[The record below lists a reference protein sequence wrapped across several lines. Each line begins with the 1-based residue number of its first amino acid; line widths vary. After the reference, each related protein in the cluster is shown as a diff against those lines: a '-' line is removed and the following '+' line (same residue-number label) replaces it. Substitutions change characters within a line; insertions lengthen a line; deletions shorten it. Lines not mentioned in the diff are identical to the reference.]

1 MPGFAD
7 IVGHEQIIQHL
18 KNAVSMKKISHA
30 YIFDGP
36 ERSGKMML
44 AEAFAE
50 ALLCERNAHTEPSET
65 GSGVIS
71 SIGEGCHQ
79 CRSCK
84 QALNKNHPDILYVT
98 HEKPNTIAVSDI
110 RQQLNGTIDVKPY
123 NAESQYKIYI
133 VDEAEKMNEQAQN
146 ALLKTLEEPPA
157 YAVILL
163 LTTNAD
169 SFLQTIRSRC
179 VTLELT
185 AVADEKIHRHLM
197 RKYQVVDYKAEVCV
211 AFAQGNV
218 GRAIMLA
225 GSQDFNE
232 LKDATIKLVR
242 RIAEIELSDVMGE
255 VKAIEEFDQ
264 ANDFFD
270 LLMLWYRD
278 VLIAKATSG
287 QGKLIYKDQAHE
299 IAKQAENSSYEG
311 LNNIIE
317 AIENARRRIR
327 ANVNMDMTLELLL
340 LNIKNYLA

>member
-18 KNAVSMKKISHA
+18 KSAVSMKKISHA

-50 ALLCERNAHTEPSET
+50 ALLCEQNAQTSSFET
-65 GSGVIS
+65 DSVGGKAR
-71 SIGEGCHQ
+71 GEGCHQ

-84 QALNKNHPDILYVT
+84 QALNKNHPDIIYVT

-146 ALLKTLEEPPA
+146 ALLKTLEEPPV

-232 LKDATIKLVR
+232 LKDKTIKLVR
-242 RIAEIELSDVMGE
+242 RMTEVELSSVMGE
-255 VKAIEEFDQ
+255 VKEIEEFDQ
-264 ANDFFD
+264 VNDFFD

-278 VLIAKATSG
+278 VLVCKSTGG

-299 IAKQAENSSYEG
+299 IAKQAESSSYEG
-311 LNNIIE
+311 LNNIFE
-317 AIENARRRIR
+317 AIESARRRIR

-340 LNIKNYLA
+340 LSIKKHLT

>member
-1 MPGFAD
+1 MPGFAE

-18 KNAVSMKKISHA
+18 KRAVSMNKISHA

-36 ERSGKMML
+36 DRSGKMML

-50 ALLCERNAHTEPSET
+50 ALLCEQHS
-65 GSGVIS
+65 
-71 SIGEGCHQ
+71 GEGCHE
-79 CRSCK
+79 CRACK
-84 QALNKNHPDILYVT
+84 QALNRNHPDIIYVS

-169 SFLQTIRSRC
+169 AFLQTIRSRC

-225 GSQDFNE
+225 GSQEFNE
-232 LKDATIKLVR
+232 LKDMTIKLVR
-242 RIAEIELSDVMGE
+242 RMSEVDITSVMGE
-255 VKAIEEFDQ
+255 VKEIKEFD
-264 ANDFFD
+264 AVNDFLD

-278 VLIAKATSG
+278 VLIAKSTANS
-287 QGKLIYKDQAHE
+287 GKLIYKDQAHE
-299 IAKQAENSSYEG
+299 IAKQAEASSYEG
-311 LNNIIE
+311 LNHIFE
-317 AIENARRRIR
+317 AIEKARGRVR
-327 ANVNMDMTLELLL
+327 ANVNLDMTLELLL
-340 LNIKNYLA
+340 LEIERKLRK

>member
-1 MPGFAD
+1 MPGFAE
-7 IVGHEQIIQHL
+7 IVGHEQIIRHL
-18 KNAVSMKKISHA
+18 KGAVAQNKISHA

-36 ERSGKMML
+36 DRSGKMML

-50 ALLCERNAHTEPSET
+50 ALLCEAGRE
-65 GSGVIS
+65 
-71 SIGEGCHQ
+71 EGCHE

-84 QALNKNHPDILYVT
+84 QAAGKNHPDILYVS
-98 HEKPNTIAVSDI
+98 HEKPNTISVNDI

-123 NAESQYKIYI
+123 NEDSKYKVYI

-163 LTTNAD
+163 LTTNGDA
-169 SFLQTIRSRC
+169 FLQTIRSRC

-185 AVADEKIHRHLM
+185 AVADDKIHRHLM
-197 RKYQVVDYKAEVCV
+197 RNYQVVDYKAEVCV

-232 LKDATIKLVR
+232 LKEATIKLVR
-242 RIAEIELSDVMGE
+242 KLSELELTDVMGQ
-255 VKAIEEFDQ
+255 VKEMQEFD
-264 ANDFFD
+264 AIADFFD

-278 VLIAKATSG
+278 VLMHKSTAGA
-287 QGKLIYKDQAHE
+287 GKLIYKDQAHE
-299 IAKQAENSSYEG
+299 IAKQADQASYEG
-311 LNNIIE
+311 LNQIFD
-317 AIENARRRIR
+317 AIETARRRVKS
-327 ANVNMDMTLELLL
+327 NVNLDMTLELLL
-340 LNIKNYLA
+340 LEIKKHL

>member
-1 MPGFAD
+1 MPGFSE
-7 IVGHEQIIQHL
+7 IVGHEQIIRHL
-18 KNAVSMKKISHA
+18 KSAVSMNKISHA
-30 YIFDGP
+30 YIFNGP

-50 ALLCERNAHTEPSET
+50 ALLCLEEGT
-65 GSGVIS
+65 
-71 SIGEGCHQ
+71 EGCHA

-84 QALNKNHPDILYVT
+84 QAMNRNHPDIIYVS
-98 HEKPNTIAVSDI
+98 HEKPNTISVGDI

-123 NAESQYKIYI
+123 NTESRYKIYI

-169 SFLQTIRSRC
+169 AFLQTIRSRC

-185 AVADEKIHRHLM
+185 AVADEKIHSLLM
-197 RKYQVVDYKAEVCV
+197 RKYQIVDYKAEVCV

-225 GSQDFNE
+225 GSAEFNE

-242 RIAEIELSDVMGE
+242 RIAEVELQDVMTE
-255 VKAIEEFDQ
+255 VKAIQEFGQ
-264 ANDFFD
+264 LGDFFD
-270 LLMLWYRD
+270 LLLLWYRD
-278 VLIAKATSG
+278 VLVYKSTGSAE
-287 QGKLIYKDQAHE
+287 KLIYKDQAHE
-299 IAKQAENSSYEG
+299 IANQAEVRSYES
-311 LNNIIE
+311 LNQIFQSIE
-317 AIENARRRIR
+317 QGRARIR
-327 ANVNMDMTLELLL
+327 ANVNADMTLELLFL
-340 LNIKNYLA
+340 DMKGKEYDKSGRRSI

>member
-1 MPGFAD
+1 MPGYAD

-18 KNAVSMKKISHA
+18 KSAVSRNKISHA

-50 ALLCERNAHTEPSET
+50 ALLCLEGGN
-65 GSGVIS
+65 
-71 SIGEGCHQ
+71 EGCHQ

-84 QALNKNHPDILYVT
+84 QAAGRNHLDIIYVT

-110 RQQLNGTIDVKPY
+110 RQQLNGTIDIKPY
-123 NAESQYKIYI
+123 NAESKYKIYI

-157 YAVILL
+157 YAVILF

-179 VTLELT
+179 VTLELN

-197 RKYQVVDYKAEVCV
+197 KKYQVVDYKAEVCV

-218 GRAIMLA
+218 GRAVMLA

-242 RIAEIELSDVMGE
+242 RISEVDLSEVMGE

-264 ANDFFD
+264 VNDFLD

-278 VLIAKATSG
+278 VLVNKSTAGA
-287 QGKLIYKDQAHE
+287 GKLIYKDQAYE
-299 IAKQAENSSYEG
+299 IEKQAEHSSYEG
-311 LNNIIE
+311 LNNIFD
-317 AIENARRRIR
+317 AIENARRRVR
-327 ANVNMDMTLELLL
+327 ANVNLDMTLELLL
-340 LNIKNYLA
+340 LEIKKCMA

>member
-1 MPGFAD
+1 MPGFAE
-7 IVGHEQIIQHL
+7 IVGHEQIIRHL
-18 KNAVSMKKISHA
+18 KSAVSMNKISHA
-30 YIFDGP
+30 YIFNGP
-36 ERSGKMML
+36 DRSGKMML

-50 ALLCERNAHTEPSET
+50 ALLCQEEGN
-65 GSGVIS
+65 
-71 SIGEGCHQ
+71 EGCHQ

-84 QALNKNHPDILYVT
+84 QALNRKHPDIIYVS
-98 HEKPNTIAVSDI
+98 HEKPNTLAVGDS

-123 NAESQYKIYI
+123 NAESKYKIYI

-169 SFLQTIRSRC
+169 GFLQTIRSRC

-185 AVADEKIHRHLM
+185 AVADEKIHSLLM

-242 RIAEIELSDVMGE
+242 KIMEVELQDVMTE
-255 VKAIEEFDQ
+255 VKLIEEFDRVQ
-264 ANDFFD
+264 DFFD

-278 VLIAKATSG
+278 VLVAKSTSS
-287 QGKLIYKDQAHE
+287 QDKLIYKDQAYE
-299 IAKQAENSSYEG
+299 IAKQAEQCSYEG
-311 LNNIIE
+311 LNNIFE
-317 AIENARRRIR
+317 LIENARRRIR
-327 ANVNMDMTLELLL
+327 ANVNLDMTLELLL
-340 LNIKNYLA
+340 LKIKENLK

>member
-7 IVGHEQIIQHL
+7 IVGHEQIIRHL
-18 KNAVSMKKISHA
+18 KSAVSMNKISHA
-30 YIFDGP
+30 YIFNGP
-36 ERSGKMML
+36 DRSGKRML

-50 ALLCERNAHTEPSET
+50 ALLCLEN
-65 GSGVIS
+65 GS
-71 SIGEGCHQ
+71 EGCHQ

-84 QALNKNHPDILYVT
+84 QALNRNHPDIIYVS
-98 HEKPNTIAVSDI
+98 HEKPNTISVGDI

-123 NAESQYKIYI
+123 NAESRYKVYI

-169 SFLQTIRSRC
+169 GFLQTIRSRC

-185 AVADEKIHRHLM
+185 AVADEKIHSLLM

-225 GSQDFNE
+225 GSQEFNE

-242 RIAEIELSDVMGE
+242 KIADIELEDVMTE
-255 VKAIEEFDQ
+255 VKAIEEFNQ
-264 ANDFFD
+264 AQDFFD

-278 VLIAKATSG
+278 VLVFRSTGG
-287 QGKLIYKDQAHE
+287 QDKLIYKDQAYE
-299 IAKQAENSSYEG
+299 IAKQAEQCTYEG
-311 LNNIIE
+311 LNNIFAQIE
-317 AIENARRRIR
+317 TARKRIR
-327 ANVNMDMTLELLL
+327 ANVNQDMTLELLL
-340 LNIKNYLA
+340 LNIKNNIK

>member
-1 MPGFAD
+1 
-7 IVGHEQIIQHL
+7 
-18 KNAVSMKKISHA
+18 MKKISHA

-36 ERSGKMML
+36 DRSGKMML

-50 ALLCERNAHTEPSET
+50 ALLCEQE
-65 GSGVIS
+65 GS
-71 SIGEGCHQ
+71 EGCHQ
-79 CRSCK
+79 CRACK
-84 QALNKNHPDILYVT
+84 QALNRNHPDIIYVT

-123 NAESQYKIYI
+123 NAESRYKVYI

-225 GSQDFNE
+225 GSQEFNE

-242 RIAEIELSDVMGE
+242 RISEVELQDVMGQ
-255 VKAIEEFDQ
+255 VKEIEEFDQ
-264 ANDFFD
+264 VSDFFD

-278 VLIAKATSG
+278 VLVAKSTGG

-299 IAKQAENSSYEG
+299 ITKQAENSSYEG
-311 LNNIIE
+311 LNNIFE
-317 AIENARRRIR
+317 AIENARRRTR
-327 ANVNMDMTLELLL
+327 ANVNLDMTLELLL
-340 LNIKNYLA
+340 LSIKKHLV

>member
-18 KNAVSMKKISHA
+18 KSAVSMKKISHA

-36 ERSGKMML
+36 DRSGKMML

-50 ALLCERNAHTEPSET
+50 ALLCEQE
-65 GSGVIS
+65 GS
-71 SIGEGCHQ
+71 EGCHQ
-79 CRSCK
+79 CRACK
-84 QALNKNHPDILYVT
+84 QALNRNHPDIIYVT

-123 NAESQYKIYI
+123 NAESRYKVYI

-225 GSQDFNE
+225 GSQEFNE

-242 RIAEIELSDVMGE
+242 RISEVELQDVMGQ
-255 VKAIEEFDQ
+255 VKEIEEFDQ
-264 ANDFFD
+264 VGDFFD

-278 VLIAKATSG
+278 VLVAKSTGG
-287 QGKLIYKDQAHE
+287 QGKLIYKDQAQT

-311 LNNIIE
+311 LNNIFE

-327 ANVNMDMTLELLL
+327 ANVNQDMTLELLL
-340 LNIKNYLA
+340 LSIKKQLV

>member
-1 MPGFAD
+1 MPGFSD

-18 KNAVSMKKISHA
+18 KSAVAMKKISHA

-50 ALLCERNAHTEPSET
+50 ALLCEKQ
-65 GSGVIS
+65 GQ
-71 SIGEGCHQ
+71 EGCHQ
-79 CRSCK
+79 CRSCH
-84 QALNKNHPDILYVT
+84 QAAGRNHPDIIYVT

-123 NAESQYKIYI
+123 NAESDYKIYI

-146 ALLKTLEEPPA
+146 ALLKTLEEPPS

-225 GSQDFNE
+225 GSQEFNE
-232 LKDATIKLVR
+232 LKDRTIKLVR
-242 RIAEIELSDVMGE
+242 RIGELEFQDVMGE
-255 VKAIEEFDQ
+255 VKEIQEFDRVQ
-264 ANDFFD
+264 DFFD

-278 VLIAKATSG
+278 VLVYKSTGG
-287 QGKLIYKDQAHE
+287 QGRLIYKDQTYE
-299 IAKQAENSSYEG
+299 LEKQADSISYEG
-311 LNNIIE
+311 LNEIFDSIE
-317 AIENARRRIR
+317 TGRRRVR
-327 ANVNMDMTLELLL
+327 ANVNMDMTLEMLLL
-340 LNIKNYLA
+340 KIMQNCKERNNNKYD

>member
-1 MPGFAD
+1 MPGYAD
-7 IVGHEQIIQHL
+7 IVGHEQIIKHL
-18 KNAVSMKKISHA
+18 KSAVAGNKISHA

-36 ERSGKMML
+36 DRSGKMML

-50 ALLCERNAHTEPSET
+50 SLLCLQEGE
-65 GSGVIS
+65 
-71 SIGEGCHQ
+71 EGCHQ

-84 QALNKNHPDILYVT
+84 QAAGRNHPDIIYVT
-98 HEKPNTIAVSDI
+98 HEKPNTISVNDI

-123 NAESQYKIYI
+123 NAESKYKVYI

-146 ALLKTLEEPPA
+146 ALLKTLEEPPS
-157 YAVILL
+157 YGVILL

-169 SFLQTIRSRC
+169 GFLQTIRSRC
-179 VTLELT
+179 VTLELN

-225 GSQDFNE
+225 GSQDFND
-232 LKDATIKLVR
+232 LKDKTIKLVR
-242 RIAEIELSDVMGE
+242 KLAEVELQDVMGE
-255 VKAIEEFDQ
+255 VKEIQEFD
-264 ANDFFD
+264 AAGDFFD

-278 VLIAKATSG
+278 VLVAKSTSRE
-287 QGKLIYKDQAHE
+287 GKLIYKDQAHE
-299 IAKQAENSSYEG
+299 IEKQAQNSSYEG
-311 LNNIIE
+311 LNNIFE
-317 AIENARRRIR
+317 AIENARRRVR

-340 LNIKNYLA
+340 LTIKENMR

>member
-18 KNAVSMKKISHA
+18 KSAVSMKKISHA

-36 ERSGKMML
+36 DRSGKMML

-50 ALLCERNAHTEPSET
+50 ALLCQQGET
-65 GSGVIS
+65 
-71 SIGEGCHQ
+71 EGCHQ
-79 CRSCK
+79 CRACK
-84 QALNKNHPDILYVT
+84 QALNRNHPDIIYIT

-110 RQQLNGTIDVKPY
+110 RQQLNGTIDIKPY
-123 NAESQYKIYI
+123 NAESKYKIYI

-169 SFLQTIRSRC
+169 AFLQTIRSRC

-225 GSQDFNE
+225 GSQEFND
-232 LKDATIKLVR
+232 LKDATIRLVR
-242 RIAEIELSDVMGE
+242 RITEVGIDSVMEE
-255 VKAIEEFDQ
+255 VKIIEEFEQ
-264 ANDFFD
+264 VNDFFD

-278 VLIAKATSG
+278 VLVAKSTKG

-299 IAKQAENSSYEG
+299 IGKQAESCSYEG
-311 LNNIIE
+311 LNHIFEGIE
-317 AIENARRRIR
+317 TARGRVR

-340 LNIKNYLA
+340 LKIKENLM

>member
-7 IVGHEQIIQHL
+7 IVGHEQIIRHL
-18 KNAVSMKKISHA
+18 KSAVSMNKISHA
-30 YIFDGP
+30 YIFNGP
-36 ERSGKMML
+36 DRSGKMML

-50 ALLCERNAHTEPSET
+50 ALLCQEEGT
-65 GSGVIS
+65 
-71 SIGEGCHQ
+71 EGCHQ

-84 QALNKNHPDILYVT
+84 QALNRNHPDIIYVS
-98 HEKPNTIAVSDI
+98 HEKPNTISVGDI

-123 NAESQYKIYI
+123 NAESKYKIYI

-169 SFLQTIRSRC
+169 GFLQTIRSRC

-185 AVADEKIHRHLM
+185 AVADEKIHSLLM

-225 GSQDFNE
+225 GSQEFNE

-242 RIAEIELSDVMGE
+242 RISEVELQDMMAE
-255 VKAIEEFDQ
+255 VKIIEEFDQ
-264 ANDFFD
+264 VNDFFD

-278 VLIAKATSG
+278 VLVAKSTGS
-287 QGKLIYKDQAHE
+287 QDKLINKDQAHE
-299 IAKQAENSSYEG
+299 IAKQAEHCSYEG
-311 LNNIIE
+311 LNNIFE
-317 AIENARRRIR
+317 VIENGRRRIR
-327 ANVNMDMTLELLL
+327 ANVNQDMTLELLL
-340 LNIKNYLA
+340 LNIKKNLV